1 MSDVIWGPVYDD
13 DILRVEL
20 PDGNWVDVKRYIT
33 AQDQAAALNA
43 GRATRKEGKPDE
55 TSFTTGSYSVVLLQR
70 LVKAWSFTRN
80 GAAIVCEPKTVA
92 MLPVHTR
99 DFIMAKID
107 AANAIPTE
115 EDAENLESPTPTSF
129 EETELVPLS

>member
-33 AQDQAAALNA
+33 AQDQAAAQNA
-43 GRATRKEGKPDE
+43 ARATQKTGGDE
-55 TSFTTGSYSVVLLQR
+55 VSFSTGSYSVVLLQR
-70 LVKAWSFTRN
+70 LVKAWSFSRN
-80 GAAIVCEPKTVA
+80 GAAVPCDPKTIA

-99 DFIMAKID
+99 DFIMARID